1 MKLRPSRSR
10 RYSSSTSSWGIYP
23 KCLLVGWSQKV
34 RENGS
39 NDFSETLHALRYR
52 LVGKFVLSGF
62 SEKNAESAKI
72 EKMWSKWRFLA
83 IFSSLKFFKFF
94 YVVNIDNSDCF
105 RASAKNRISKTIF
118 SEEIFIHKG
127 QILAENGKSGVQR
140 SLYIS
145 RTVNGMKNL
154 IRYSESTENFLSCTS
169 HQIFAYSSSS
179 GWKSGSKIGNFSKFS
194 KILQNFAF
202 FEKKIFL
209 VKVSKWSN
217 SQS

>member
-1 MKLRPSRSR
+1 
-10 RYSSSTSSWGIYP
+10 
-23 KCLLVGWSQKV
+23 
-34 RENGS
+34 
-39 NDFSETLHALRYR
+39 
-52 LVGKFVLSGF
+52 
-62 SEKNAESAKI
+62 
-72 EKMWSKWRFLA
+72 MWSKWRFLA

-154 IRYSESTENFLSCTS
+154 IRYSESTENFLSCTF

-179 GWKSGSKIGNFSKFS
+179 GWKSGSKIGNFAKFS
-194 KILQNFAF
+194 KILQNFENF
-202 FEKKIFL
+202 FEKIFFFKISKWPNSQKSAIKKFSIFFPLWGHPGSSLRKFFDEKKIF
-209 VKVSKWSN
+209 SKIFFFQN
-217 SQS
+217 F

>member
-1 MKLRPSRSR
+1 
-10 RYSSSTSSWGIYP
+10 
-23 KCLLVGWSQKV
+23 
-34 RENGS
+34 
-39 NDFSETLHALRYR
+39 
-52 LVGKFVLSGF
+52 
-62 SEKNAESAKI
+62 
-72 EKMWSKWRFLA
+72 MWSKWRFLA

-154 IRYSESTENFLSCTS
+154 IRYSESTENFLSDYCRPFFHS
-169 HQIFAYSSSS
+169 SSSS
-179 GWKSGSKIGNFSKFS
+179 GRKFGLKIGYFRPKKQAFLSSFRAFSS
-194 KILQNFAF
+194 KLLEIYL
-202 FEKKIFL
+202 
-209 VKVSKWSN
+209 
-217 SQS
+217 

>member
-1 MKLRPSRSR
+1 
-10 RYSSSTSSWGIYP
+10 
-23 KCLLVGWSQKV
+23 
-34 RENGS
+34 
-39 NDFSETLHALRYR
+39 
-52 LVGKFVLSGF
+52 
-62 SEKNAESAKI
+62 
-72 EKMWSKWRFLA
+72 MWSKWRFLA

-105 RASAKNRISKTIF
+105 RASAKNRISKPIF

-145 RTVNGMKNL
+145 RTVNATENL
-154 IRYSESTENFLSCTS
+154 IWYSESTENFLSCTS

-202 FEKKIFL
+202 FEKKFFFSKFL
-209 VKVSKWSN
+209 NGPIRKN
-217 SQS
+217 PQ